1 MALARDESP
10 PDHAR
15 IIRRLT
21 AESDESAAAALFVQ
35 LCRDNAGLR
44 QWLWEDFARDA
55 ATRERFDRLLRRRVP
70 VQAARFSD
78 LAPTDTGAEAEL
90 RSLRASFPNRI
101 FGGLTWAE
109 VEALIGQV
117 RAGRA
122 DLLAFL
128 LALQWRRAG
137 EAARRSPLLL
147 ECLAEFLDPVFRS
160 GDRHRLNQLR
170 TAVALVADGVSAGR
184 RRTAVGPANWWK
196 LQLLSYVLSRPRPSY
211 TTRELVAHLAK
222 QGLKANA
229 KDVRRFC
236 ARHGIARDMRAGRP
250 RTALMPDKRDKRAT
264 KSGSRK
270 IAGRR

>member
-1 MALARDESP
+1 MARARDDSP
-10 PDHAR
+10 PEHAR
-15 IIRRLT
+15 LIRRLT

-35 LCRDNAGLR
+35 LCRDHTGLR

-55 ATRERFDRLLRRRVP
+55 ATRERFGRLLRRRVP
-70 VQAARFSD
+70 ERAVRFSD
-78 LAPTDTGAEAEL
+78 LARADAGADTEL
-90 RSLRASFPNRI
+90 RRLRAAFPNRI

-109 VEALIGQV
+109 VEALIGQF

-128 LALQWRRAG
+128 LALQWRRADG
-137 EAARRSPLLL
+137 RARRSPLLL

-170 TAVALVADGVSAGR
+170 TAVALVADGVSAGS

-196 LQLLSYVLSRPRPSY
+196 LQLLSYMLSCPRPSY
-211 TTRELVAHLAK
+211 ATRELVAHLAK

-250 RTALMPDKRDKRAT
+250 RNERVPDK
-264 KSGSRK
+264 GNSRISRRGLRK
-270 IAGRR
+270 TAGRR

>member
-1 MALARDESP
+1 MAAARDDSP

-15 IIRRLT
+15 LIRRLT

-44 QWLWEDFARDA
+44 HWLWEDFARDA
-55 ATRERFDRLLRRRVP
+55 ATRERFDRMLRRRVP
-70 VQAARFSD
+70 VRAARFSD
-78 LAPTDTGAEAEL
+78 LALADTGAEAEL

-109 VEALIGQV
+109 VEALIGQF

-137 EAARRSPLLL
+137 GGARRSPLLL

-170 TAVALVADGVSAGR
+170 TAVALVADGISAGG

-211 TTRELVAHLAK
+211 TTRELVAHLEK
-222 QGLKANA
+222 QGLTANA

-250 RTALMPDKRDKRAT
+250 RGERKPDKGNGRGIKR
-264 KSGSRK
+264 GSRK
-270 IAGRR
+270 TAGRP